1 MSKSFHFL
9 LVFIFLFTFFPPL
22 LVQAEPGINVT
33 SMVDCE
39 ARQRVMLTGWDA
51 KTLGTPATLAVFHD
65 GKLLAESDLNIL
77 TQDYCAKLRRPGD
90 ASPMDYEP
98 LDVTWVVKDPSGKTL
113 KTFEST
119 WTRPREWTIYMISS
133 THCDIG
139 LHNSQYHQR
148 RMSVQYAE
156 KVAQLADQTNDRPEA
171 SRYRYMMEG
180 TWFWGNY
187 EQDRGELAA
196 REYVQK
202 YVLPGRVGIGCTA
215 AGNHTQSYGFEEL
228 CRSAYGKQALT
239 DRWGIQSDTMVMS
252 DNNGITWSLVG
263 PYCEAGIRN
272 ILFNP
277 NQWNPLPSTIWKMRE
292 DVPGGNWNPDAHGG
306 GSRIDVSYDSPLPMV
321 FYWQGVNPDEKILVW
336 CSTQY
341 DKGGWRF
348 GVLSH
353 SVPSDWKPMVE
364 KMGRQLTLLEG
375 RYPFDL
381 WVFPGYSDDEAP
393 SDWQSRLA
401 TAWNEKWINPKLRT
415 TGNLSEPFNLLRERF
430 DAQIPVLRG
439 DMTCSWAQ
447 HTICAPE
454 ILAQKFH
461 VDRALPTAE
470 KLASLAAMNVPG
482 FAYPSVEFRRAW
494 DQLIWNDEH
503 SYGVSGYQGRRVYET
518 WLQHR
523 DWVDKAEK
531 TAADESQRALTA
543 LAQTMN
549 APKGAVVVFNPST
562 FERSEI
568 LEVSLPDGQ
577 KVRFRTPKLAPM
589 SVTMIRRAG
598 VPAGQE
604 TGTTLPASSDPTL
617 PPTIENRFYR
627 VKFAADGSIA
637 SIFDKEL
644 NRELIDPNAP
654 YRANQFVYTQD
665 NHRTFVSPER
675 AAFTVSSDE
684 FGVTVTAKMDEP
696 HSQAAITQTVFLPND
711 EKWISLDNQM
721 NHVRDLINKNRYY
734 RYGYYAFPF
743 DVPDGKF
750 HVELNGVMAEPKKDV
765 TGHGTDVYLAAR
777 DFAGVQNADFGVEL
791 IQLDSHLV
799 EFGRI
804 APDKTDFGKPLETT
818 HLYSYIF
825 TDWLQMHKTGGS
837 YVNPRF
843 RYVLTSHRG
852 TFAEAQIPRLAERF
866 TTPLVWQIAAGGT
879 ASSGNAP
886 ALPADFSALPANVTL
901 LTLKRAENPDGGFI
915 ARFHETTGQ
924 GAVIRFP
931 NAVRCTVTEQPIPDA
946 KPTGEFMLKPF
957 GFLTLRFAPA
967 QKIASTVQDLKAAE
981 TTDVSVRLTWKPAAA
996 PELGGAMYRVYR
1008 GEFAGFAPDAF
1019 HLVKTVAE
1027 PEFTDVNLNPG
1038 TAYFYRVQ
1046 PEIVSGSPKLGE
1058 VSAVLEAPT
1067 LEVTPEHDSDPAPI
1081 GSLYTGLVSEPK
1093 AATGEADDLLYL
1105 EWGQNMESDFSHYE
1119 LYRSTEKGFTPDEK
1133 TFVTNVERG
1142 EYRMGLYADR
1152 GLGEH
1157 TTYYYRVRAVDKA
1170 GHKSP
1175 FSPEFSGTT
1184 KEN

>member
-9 LVFIFLFTFFPPL
+9 LVFIFLFTFFVPP

-33 SMVDCE
+33 SMVDYE

-98 LDVTWVVKDPSGKTL
+98 LDVMWVVKDPSGKTL

-239 DRWGIQSDTMVMS
+239 DRWGIQADTMVMS
-252 DNNGITWSLVG
+252 DNNGITWSIIG

-401 TAWNEKWINPKLRT
+401 TAWNEKWINQKLRT

-439 DMTCSWAQ
+439 DMTCAWAQ

-454 ILAQKFH
+454 ILAQKFRA
-461 VDRALPTAE
+461 DRALPTAE

-852 TFAEAQIPRLAERF
+852 TSGRSRPSRSRLMPTSTSNSPRRRSRVLPSVSPRRWSGKLPQEERLLPETRPHSRRTF
-866 TTPLVWQIAAGGT
+866 PL
-879 ASSGNAP
+879 S
-886 ALPADFSALPANVTL
+886 
-901 LTLKRAENPDGGFI
+901 R
-915 ARFHETTGQ
+915 
-924 GAVIRFP
+924 
-931 NAVRCTVTEQPIPDA
+931 
-946 KPTGEFMLKPF
+946 PT
-957 GFLTLRFAPA
+957 
-967 QKIASTVQDLKAAE
+967 
-981 TTDVSVRLTWKPAAA
+981 
-996 PELGGAMYRVYR
+996 
-1008 GEFAGFAPDAF
+1008 
-1019 HLVKTVAE
+1019 
-1027 PEFTDVNLNPG
+1027 
-1038 TAYFYRVQ
+1038 
-1046 PEIVSGSPKLGE
+1046 
-1058 VSAVLEAPT
+1058 
-1067 LEVTPEHDSDPAPI
+1067 
-1081 GSLYTGLVSEPK
+1081 
-1093 AATGEADDLLYL
+1093 
-1105 EWGQNMESDFSHYE
+1105 
-1119 LYRSTEKGFTPDEK
+1119 
-1133 TFVTNVERG
+1133 
-1142 EYRMGLYADR
+1142 
-1152 GLGEH
+1152 
-1157 TTYYYRVRAVDKA
+1157 
-1170 GHKSP
+1170 
-1175 FSPEFSGTT
+1175 
-1184 KEN
+1184 